1 MVNLSERK
9 ILVVD
14 DAEGNIDILLATL
27 GDEYD
32 VRVAMD
38 GPSALELLQE
48 EAVDLVL
55 LDIVMPGMDGHEVF
69 RRMKQDVVM
78 RNISVIFLT
87 GLSEVDDEAQGL
99 AMGAADYITKPF
111 KPALLRARV
120 RNQLELKL
128 YRDHLEDLVRER
140 TAEIQLVQHVTIESL
155 ACLAEY
161 RDPETGMH
169 IRRTQHFVREL
180 AEKLR
185 ENPKFSAVLDD
196 TYIENLFRS
205 APLHDIGK
213 VGVPDAILQ
222 KPGKL
227 TEEEFEEMKKH
238 TIYGHDTLA
247 AAEKQLGSTNSFLRV
262 AREMAQTHHERWDGT
277 GYPGGLAG
285 ETIPLCG
292 RIMALA
298 DVYDALTSKRRYK
311 AAFTPEAAATVLCD
325 GRGRHFDPDLVDAFL
340 KIEDRFCA
348 IAAQYADPGDAE
360 AAT

>member
-1 MVNLSERK
+1 MVNLNE
-9 ILVVD
+9 LVD
-14 DAEGNIDILLATL
+14 DAEGNIDVLLATL
-27 GDEYD
+27 GDEFD

-38 GPSALELLQE
+38 GPGALELLE
-48 EAVDLVL
+48 EETVDLVL

-69 RRMKQDVVM
+69 RKMKENPRT
-78 RNISVIFLT
+78 RNISVIFLS
-87 GLSEVDDEAQGL
+87 GLSEVEDEAHGL

-120 RNQLELKL
+120 HNQLELKL
-128 YRDHLEDLVRER
+128 YRDHLEELVRER
-140 TAEIQLVQHVTIESL
+140 TAEIELVQHVTIESL

-169 IRRTQHFVREL
+169 IRRTQHYVREL
-180 AEKLR
+180 ALTLR
-185 ENPKFSAVLDD
+185 LQPKYADVLDD
-196 TYIENLFRS
+196 TYIENLHRS

-227 TEEEFEEMKKH
+227 TAEEFEEMKKH

-247 AAEKQLGSTNSFLRV
+247 AAEKQLGSNSFLRV
-262 AREMAQTHHERWDGT
+262 AREMAQTHHERWDGS

-292 RIMALA
+292 RIMAVA

-311 AAFTPEAAATVLCD
+311 PSFTHEAALD
-325 GRGRHFDPDLVDAFL
+325 ILREGRDKHFDPDLLDAFL
-340 KIEDRFCA
+340 AISDSVEKI
-348 IAAQYADPGDAE
+348 AQEYADMPESEDDD
-360 AAT
+360 